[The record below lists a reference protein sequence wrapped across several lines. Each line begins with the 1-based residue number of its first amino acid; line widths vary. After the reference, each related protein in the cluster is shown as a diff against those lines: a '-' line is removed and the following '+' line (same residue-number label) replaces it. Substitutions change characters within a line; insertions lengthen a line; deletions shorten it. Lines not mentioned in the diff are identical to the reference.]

1 MKLAQKTA
9 LATTIFLSHL
19 APAHAAYAILGMSQT
34 FLLADLTTG
43 VQTSYRWTSTSSTS
57 VSAAALPFSG
67 ELNTASLGMMEGWF
81 NAEAG
86 HQYRLTQAFSYAL
99 YTLSEG
105 DAAAWITVSIGGVI
119 DGSGVGN
126 RFQPDF
132 YGPGKKYDVADQFGF
147 YFTALTTGPKMIQAG
162 GSATA
167 RALAPLV
174 PDVPDVP
181 VSQVPEASS
190 FGLAV
195 SGMLTL
201 LGMAWVRRRLGRS
214 QAGL

>member
-19 APAHAAYAILGMSQT
+19 APAHAAYAILSMGQT

-43 VQTSYRWTSTSSTS
+43 VQTSYQWTSTSSTS

-67 ELNTASLGMMEGWF
+67 ESNTASLGVMEGRF

-86 HQYRLTQAFSYAL
+86 HRYLLTQAFSY
-99 YTLSEG
+99 TLNTLIEG
-105 DAAAWITVSIGGVI
+105 DAAAWIKVGLDGVI

-126 RFQPDF
+126 YLEPAF
-132 YGPGKKYDVADQFGF
+132 YGPGVQNSVADQFGF

-174 PDVPDVP
+174 PDVP

-190 FGLAV
+190 FGMAA

-214 QAGL
+214 QVGL